1 MNNMRVVAAAAI
13 AMLTALPASADTR
26 GFIGFHWTFDSFGS
40 TPEAALGIARVRLD
54 SDGDARGAKAS
65 VHLPLS
71 DGLTFGKAK
80 LVGVRGKSDRMIEAG
95 LGWSAETGS
104 VLGTAGLW
112 APYVDAGLDFDLSGV
127 QGYGGINSLKKWD

>member
-1 MNNMRVVAAAAI
+1 MRVVAAAAI